1 MSLDGLFLYALTHEL
16 AATFIGGRITKI
28 HQPNSHDIVLAIRSN
43 GQNHKL
49 LLSAHPAYPRVH
61 TTAHSS
67 QNPLEP
73 PMFCMLLRKHCEGGF
88 IESVQQVGLERIL
101 HIDVR
106 SRDELGDEATRRII
120 VEIMGRH
127 SNIILTD
134 PAANQIL
141 DSIHHVTPAV
151 SRHRIVLPGRPYQG
165 PPEQGKLNPMSV
177 THDKFISL
185 LDLNQGKIEK
195 QLVHL
200 FTGIS
205 PLLSKEILHQ
215 AGLPK
220 RENLWN
226 AFSQVISLIERND
239 IQPQWIESDNKSYY
253 YVLPLLSVEGKR
265 VSFNTISALLD
276 AFFQDKAETD
286 AVKQR
291 ASDLSRFLTNEYEKN
306 EKKIGK
312 LRETLQQ
319 AVEAEKYRVYGEL
332 LTANLYQIKRG
343 DQEARVINF
352 YEEDPSEVTIVLDPQ
367 LTPSQNA
374 QRYFKKFNKA
384 KNSVAIV
391 EEQVQKAQE
400 EMVYLETIIQQIETA
415 SLEDIED
422 IREELVD
429 GGYLR
434 NRNRNRKDRRKKKN
448 DKPTLS
454 VYYSSEGFPIYVGK
468 NNKQNDYLSQKLA
481 SAQDTW
487 LHTKDIPGSHVI
499 IRGREFGEVTLKE
512 AAMIA
517 AYFSKARSS
526 SQVPVDYTLV
536 KHVKKPNGAK
546 PGYVI
551 YDNQKTFF
559 VTPEASVIKDIQNN
573 IDKPKKN

>member
-1 MSLDGLFLYALTHEL
+1 MSLDGLFVYALTREL
-16 AATFIGGRITKI
+16 AETCIGGRITKI
-28 HQPNSHDIVLAIRSN
+28 HQPNPHDIVLAIRAN

-49 LLSAHPAYPRVH
+49 MISAHPAYPRMH
-61 TTAHSS
+61 FTEHSF

-88 IESVQQVGLERIL
+88 IESIQQVGLERIL

-134 PAANQIL
+134 PASNQIL

-151 SRHRIVLPGRPYQG
+151 SRHRIVLPGRSYQE

-195 QLVHL
+195 QLVQL

-205 PLLSKEILHQ
+205 PLSAQEIVHR

-226 AFSQVISLIERND
+226 AFSQVITLIEQNE
-239 IQPQWIESDNKSYY
+239 IQPQLVKGDSKSHF
-253 YVLPLLSVEGKR
+253 YVLPLESIHGNR
-265 VSFNTISALLD
+265 TSFESISACLD
-276 AFFQDKAETD
+276 AFFHVKAEAD
-286 AVKQR
+286 VVKQR
-291 ASDLSRFLTNEYEKN
+291 ASDLSRFLVNEYEKN
-306 EKKIGK
+306 EKKIEK
-312 LRETLQQ
+312 LKDTLQ
-319 AVEAEKYRVYGEL
+319 EAAEADKFRIYGEL
-332 LTANLYQIKRG
+332 LTANLYQMKRG
-343 DQEARVINF
+343 DTEVRVVNF
-352 YEEDPSEVTIVLDPQ
+352 YDENQSELTITLDPQ
-367 LTPSQNA
+367 LSPSENA
-374 QRYFKKFNKA
+374 QRYFKKYNKA
-384 KNSVAIV
+384 KKSIAVV
-391 EEQVQKAQE
+391 QEQIQHAQE
-400 EMVYLETIIQQIETA
+400 EMVYLETILQQVETA
-415 SLEDIED
+415 SVGDIED
-422 IREELVD
+422 IREELVE
-429 GGYLR
+429 GGYL
-434 NRNRNRKDRRKKKN
+434 RNRNRKDRRKKKN
-448 DKPTLS
+448 HKPALS

-468 NNKQNDYLSQKLA
+468 NNKQNDYLSQRLA
-481 SAQDTW
+481 SPQDTW
-487 LHTKDIPGSHVI
+487 LHTKDTPGSHVV
-499 IRGREFGEVTLKE
+499 IRGRDFSEATLKE
-512 AAMIA
+512 AAALA

-526 SQVPVDYTLV
+526 SQVPVDYTLI

-551 YDNQKTFF
+551 YDNQKTLFI
-559 VTPEASVIKDIQNN
+559 TPEESVIKDIQNN